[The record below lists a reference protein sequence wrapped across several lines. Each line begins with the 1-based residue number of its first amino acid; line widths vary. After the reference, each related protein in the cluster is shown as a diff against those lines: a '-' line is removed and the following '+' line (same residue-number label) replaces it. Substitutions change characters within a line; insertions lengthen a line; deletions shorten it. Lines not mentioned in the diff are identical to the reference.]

1 MVVFVVLVL
10 VSYAPRCS
18 AWVFLVRA
26 VHMTSRYFDAWNKII
41 MAHSDSEIEST
52 NYQKTFVSVSH
63 LSQVKIVYTSYNI
76 YISMYLYIHIFTC
89 LDIYIFIYL
98 YIHIKK
104 HVFLARDDF
113 LTILPWSCS
122 ETNSE
127 ALERISL
134 ITNLSWKNTLINF
147 MVSCP
152 RDCSRF
158 FWVHDVPF

>member
-1 MVVFVVLVL
+1 
-10 VSYAPRCS
+10 
-18 AWVFLVRA
+18 
-26 VHMTSRYFDAWNKII
+26 

-127 ALERISL
+127 GFG
-134 ITNLSWKNTLINF
+134 TNLSHYEFVVKKYLDQFHGILSKGLF
-147 MVSCP
+147 EILLGP
-152 RDCSRF
+152 
-158 FWVHDVPF
+158 